1 MSTQHRI
8 LDHDT
13 GEILQPEPHD
23 DEYVMLDVYA
33 PGGVRKA
40 EPRASW
46 LATISA
52 GEKDERGYPV
62 MNRDGR
68 ISLHDPHDQAMG
80 LLRALEA
87 TGYKSLTIAF
97 ASNHL
102 RDILQARF
110 TRHSAGSLRV
120 YGDADGLT
128 EITVTGE
135 GKNEQ
140 VERKLYRPTDPGYND
155 VLHTCN
161 VEVSVFFTLAHWEG
175 LRPIMDFPD
184 GVGQWYRLRFT
195 SRNSYQSLV
204 GTLQHIQ
211 RDFSGGRLAGIP
223 FELQLT
229 PREVSGPNGRK
240 RDIMVW
246 TLSFRPPASIQLAS
260 PNFRGLL
267 SAALAEGAS
276 LKVAQLPSPTMEIL
290 ELEGPDLD
298 LDEAWVEEPTERQ
311 RENLE
316 RGDPPCDPE
325 HYRQRWFA
333 AVRGTRLETPIARH
347 ELVHAYTRE
356 RYAARP
362 ELITDSLATF
372 LGRATEADAAGL
384 LAAAAGMVWQPDDEE
399 EPSPRVPMPEPDP
412 PPVPEPESAPVP
424 GGETFFGEAS
434 ITDPRDPKWLGWL
447 ELVARVR
454 AHPQSAEM
462 DIPPLEL
469 PIRAEDLEE
478 QFSTLKAQAKAVQ
491 TADR

>member
-1 MSTQHRI
+1 MTRI

-13 GEILQPEPHD
+13 GELVDPEVRGHD

-33 PGGVRKA
+33 PGGMRLA
-40 EPRASW
+40 EPRANW

-52 GEKDERGYPV
+52 GGKNEQGYPV

-68 ISLHDPHDQAMG
+68 ISLHDEHSQAPG

-87 TGYKSLTIAF
+87 TAYRSLCIAF
-97 ASNHL
+97 ASNRL
-102 RDILQARF
+102 GDILQARF
-110 TRHSAGSLRV
+110 TRHSASSLQV

-128 EITVTGE
+128 EIVVRGE
-135 GKNEQ
+135 EKNEQ
-140 VERKLYRPTDPGYND
+140 VERKVYRSTDPGYD
-155 VLHTCN
+155 AILRTCK

-175 LRPIMDFPD
+175 TQPIIDFPD

-195 SRNSYQSLV
+195 SRHSYQSLV

-246 TLSFRPPASIQLAS
+246 TLAFRPPASIQLAS

-311 RENLE
+311 RENLT
-316 RGDPPCDPE
+316 RGDPPCDPQ

-333 AVRGTRLETPIARH
+333 AVRGTRLETPLARH

-362 ELITDSLATF
+362 ELVTDSLATF

-384 LAAAAGMVWQPDDEE
+384 LAAAAALVWQPDDEE
-399 EPSPRVPMPEPDP
+399 EPGPEWE
-412 PPVPEPESAPVP
+412 PEPEPEEATDLL
-424 GGETFFGEAS
+424 GEPS
-434 ITDPRDPKWLGWL
+434 ISDPQDQRWRGWL
-447 ELVARVR
+447 TLLERTADEL
-454 AHPQSAEM
+454 HPQ
-462 DIPPLEL
+462 PPLIL
-469 PIRAEDLEE
+469 PIRIADLEDA
-478 QFSTLKAQAKAVQ
+478 FTTLRAEAKAAQAKAAPAVG
-491 TADR
+491 R